1 VPIRALY
8 LSHATPQM
16 YAILRESVPAGV
28 ELLTLDADSDQER
41 FDKLKDSEVIIAA
54 GHRLRADYIAAARNL
69 KLVLHQGV
77 GYHDTVDWRALRDRG
92 IPLAITLEG
101 STVGVAEHTIML
113 MLALGK
119 HLVFVDNELRQGR
132 FHINSM
138 RPYSFELAGKIIGY
152 IGMGRIGQAVAARLK
167 AFGTRGL
174 YRDLIALT
182 DARAAELG
190 MAPASFEDVLT
201 RADIVTLHVP
211 LTPLTHHMIDA
222 AALTKMKRDAVL
234 INASRGPVV
243 DENALCQALERGTIA
258 GAALDVFEQ
267 EPLPANHP
275 LTRLNNVILTPH
287 TAAATRDA
295 LRTKMTAL
303 FANLQRFFRG
313 EALANQVEFEPE
325 GKAHR

>member
-8 LSHATPQM
+8 LSHATPEM
-16 YAILRESVPAGV
+16 YAILREAVPAGV
-28 ELLTLDADSDQER
+28 ELLTLAANNDEER
-41 FDKLKDSEVIIAA
+41 FEKLRHCDVIIAA
-54 GHRLRADYIAAARNL
+54 GHRLHADYIAAAPNL

-77 GYHDTVDWRALRDRG
+77 GYHDTVDWEVLRERG
-92 IPLAITLEG
+92 IPLAITIEG

-132 FHINSM
+132 FHVNSM
-138 RPYSFELAGKIIGY
+138 RPYSFELAEKTIGY
-152 IGMGRIGQAVAARLK
+152 IGMGRIGQAVATRLK
-167 AFGTRGL
+167 AFGTQGL
-174 YRDLIALT
+174 YRDLILLP
-182 DARAAELG
+182 DPRAAELG
-190 MAPASFEDVLT
+190 VVPASFEEVLT
-201 RADIVTLHVP
+201 RSDIVTLHVP

-222 AALTKMKRDAVL
+222 AALSKMKRDAAL

-267 EPLPANHP
+267 EPLPARHP
-275 LTRLNNVILTPH
+275 LTRFKNVILTPH

-295 LRTKMTAL
+295 LRAKMTAL
-303 FANLQRFFRG
+303 FANLERFFRG
-313 EALANQVEFEPE
+313 EALANRVDF
-325 GKAHR
+325 